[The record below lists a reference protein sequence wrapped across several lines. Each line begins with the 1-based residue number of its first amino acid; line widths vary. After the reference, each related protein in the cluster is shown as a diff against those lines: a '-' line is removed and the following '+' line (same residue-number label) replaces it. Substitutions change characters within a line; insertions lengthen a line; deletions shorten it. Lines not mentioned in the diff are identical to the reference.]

1 MIKHPEVLRKAQEE
15 IDTVVGNSRLPTF
28 SDRSSLPYVEAM
40 LTETLRWACPAPLST
55 FRSTFQWIP
64 LTPHADFPH
73 LSTGD
78 VYEGY
83 RIPKGAYVGIYFTD
97 FDMIFDFLTFRCLGT
112 YG

>member
-15 IDTVVGNSRLPTF
+15 MDSVVGRSRLPTLG
-28 SDRSSLPYVEAM
+28 DRSSLPYVEAM
-40 LTETLRWACPAPLST
+40 LTETLRWACPAPLSM
-55 FRSTFQWIP
+55 FRSTFQWIS

-73 LSTGD
+73 LSAED

-83 RIPKGAYVGIYFTD
+83 RIPKGSYVRISFTNWD
-97 FDMIFDFLTFRCLGT
+97 VFNFLTFRCLRT